1 MECKSDYYKNL
12 VLSGNDVLA
21 RYNKKIELINNVDP
35 YTLQDKDLQFDT
47 QSFPPVTSMDIVSYL
62 VLTHSFYTGEQIKAY
77 KSLLGYKYFESGFI
91 QMIGT
96 CKINTHIVVV
106 GSVKHS
112 QRMNQPP
119 LKVWIIAEKDGSI
132 RNGHCTCMAGV
143 GEACSHIAA
152 ILYYLE
158 YINTNSLHLSCTD
171 VKAQWKIPRITNVP
185 IVKLSELQQ
194 TSTTPTS
201 KDKGI
206 PPIVGDE
213 LNKLL
218 CDIHEAGTSAALMRV
233 VEPFATSLATLET
246 PPLLSLYNNLYKEEH
261 QNKSY
266 EELAELASEIPQ
278 FITNEEC
285 ETIELA
291 TKSQST
297 CKEWYNQR
305 SGRITASRFK
315 AVCRTSLSKP
325 SISLL
330 KTICYPLMYKFSS
343 KATKWGLSHENDAFQ
358 EFCSLQMLT
367 HEDFVVEKCGFIIN
381 PTFPQFGASPDG
393 ITSCSCCGKGTLE
406 IKCPYVLKDMNLQM
420 YASKKNSC
428 LTIVNGDINLDKNHS
443 YFYQIQMQMKI
454 ANLPFCDFVV
464 WSPQEIFLERIY
476 FNEDFWAAEY
486 LKALDF
492 HKKVILPELLGRYY
506 TNDSP
511 TSWCWCK
518 SFDDGRPMIK
528 CENDTCNIQW
538 FHLDCVNLTD
548 VPNILWICNACV
560 NI

>member
-62 VLTHSFYTGEQIKAY
+62 
-77 KSLLGYKYFESGFI
+77 
-91 QMIGT
+91 
-96 CKINTHIVVV
+96 
-106 GSVKHS
+106 VKHS

-171 VKAQWKIPRITNVP
+171 VKAH
-185 IVKLSELQQ
+185 ELQQ

-218 CDIHEAGTSAALMRV
+218 CDIHEAGISAALMRI

-266 EELAELASEIPQ
+266 EELAELASKIPQ

-330 KTICYPLMYKFSS
+330 KTICYPLMYTFSS

-464 WSPQEIFLERIY
+464 WSAQEIFLERIY